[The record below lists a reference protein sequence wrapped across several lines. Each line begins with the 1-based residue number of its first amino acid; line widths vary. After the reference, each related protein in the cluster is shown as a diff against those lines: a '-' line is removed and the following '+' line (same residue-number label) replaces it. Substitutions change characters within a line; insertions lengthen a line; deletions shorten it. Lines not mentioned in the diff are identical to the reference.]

1 MNFVIYGV
9 LISFISFYLYMVVK
23 REKQIRNERQKV
35 WDRLKQVF
43 NTSEADERKIYNLYC
58 NSVPR
63 HWFLGYVYPIF

>member
-1 MNFVIYGV
+1 
-9 LISFISFYLYMVVK
+9 MVVK